1 MVCRNTYD
9 RIFAHNA
16 LHRVHILL
24 IVYPF
29 IISCSILAQ
38 AIISLR
44 TLLQR
49 GISRIDSSRR
59 RMAMAGL
66 VLLYNREG
74 SIIPSGILP
83 NIPVP
88 VKLYAAA
95 ILFSFLK
102 HQRVKYKEVEVDKGY
117 YC

>member
-1 MVCRNTYD
+1 MIGFLLTMRY
-9 RIFAHNA
+9 
-16 LHRVHILL
+16 RVHILL

-29 IISCSILAQ
+29 MISCSILSQ
-38 AIISLR
+38 AIIFLR
-44 TLLQR
+44 TLQQR
-49 GISRIDSSRR
+49 GISRIDSNRR
-59 RMAMAGL
+59 RMAIAGL

-74 SIIPSGILP
+74 SIIPSVVLP

-88 VKLYAAA
+88 VKLYVAA

-102 HQRVKYKEVEVDKGY
+102 HQRVKYREVEVDKGY